1 MKRKYL
7 SALLMGTLTV
17 ASMSTFTSCKDYDDD
32 ISNLQGQ
39 IDKLATADQ
48 LSQKVS
54 ELQALISSN
63 QSGISS
69 LETKLAEVKATA
81 DSKATLDQ
89 VKGILA
95 DYATNENVTAE
106 ANKIVDAAIKALQE
120 KDIAELKA
128 AIETAKAEALK
139 GVEEAKQA
147 NADVLKN
154 LTENYSTTA
163 ETQTALNTAIEAL
176 KADNAKALK
185 EAVDK
190 IYKDLEAY
198 AKQAD
203 LKTVAD
209 KVAEVEKAL
218 ANKVDDKTLDTK
230 VAELNKA
237 IKDAKDENAGKIA
250 DLAKTVKTAGDN
262 LTKVQQNLTNV
273 EAAVKTLGTGFDE
286 KNTVAAAIEAIKTQ
300 LGTPD
305 LKLGTLDE
313 RLAAIELA
321 LKGDDSDKLPGL
333 KAQIGTIEKNLKAII
348 GEYTTM
354 VTSVELVAS
363 YSGAGNLGYNLGH
376 QGSSI
381 NLDMIHG
388 LVAESSI
395 FGDEVSD
402 KIKDPISY
410 EKGQDVK
417 DDNSIIVRINPVNA
431 ELTKN
436 TKIVLLNSKGESLED
451 YVTVGEPSK
460 YTDLITSRAASVS
473 TGLWKLPVHVAKGVS
488 KDDFKKAV
496 TTKDGTILY
505 AVAVKNTET
514 QKDAQDRYVV
524 STYDVKPSYT
534 DFVANKDF
542 TFNVDNQSVSKIHN
556 RWNGNRTLG
565 ENARDYSYENPELE
579 WNDYGPATAPVYETK
594 DGVNKNVQNSW
605 ADARFSNPLLQVE
618 VGKKFTISGV
628 TARTTDE
635 HGDIVS
641 TNAADYYYVVLDK
654 KNAIESGVSE
664 INAWNSYDITGLNK
678 TVKAGENLDLV
689 INSKSANTDVIGFRV
704 YAVNRDGKL
713 LDPDGKAFYVIVG
726 NAISGNIVG
735 NYDAVKKVTDKKEFK
750 FIAGVNYSGWEI
762 DEEASKDVLPFWDS
776 ETHSGSKPIIVPVYY
791 KKDGKTTTTN
801 TSEVAYVAFKIYN
814 PQYIKNDGTLVLKNV
829 VKTYGQYGVEGYELG
844 TVRAMYTKVLPQ
856 AFPSDIT
863 FRPKQETVDGS
874 GNFKAYMKPVS
885 DYIVADAEKK
895 EGTVDLDNI
904 FYNLDANVSF
914 NVKDAAKVGDKIVD
928 VKSDPAHSLT
938 INKDFIDSKTAH
950 AITASYNFGEI
961 SCQYN
966 AETNAWETKDWI
978 KTSDKSMNVTFA
990 CWESANTYN
999 WVKAG
1004 KDGVTV
1010 NGVVIFDKNAT
1021 QPQLKWTAVGTSVTV
1036 DGQYIK
1042 TANSYNN
1049 DYFGGMLN
1057 AVIGTKNFLQVV
1069 SGSAHLYYGAQ
1080 EDPYFKVTVDASGNA
1095 SFTQNNVQAEN
1106 APVADHV
1113 ETLKFKVR
1121 DAFWHERTISL
1132 DVKILRPAAAAKRK

>member
-7 SALLMGTLTV
+7 SALLMGVLTLSSV
-17 ASMSTFTSCKDYDDD
+17 STFTSCKDYDDD
-32 ISNLQGQ
+32 ISNLQEQ

-89 VKGILA
+89 VKEILA
-95 DYATNENVTAE
+95 GYATNENVTAE

-203 LKTVAD
+203 LTNVEF

-218 ANKVDDKTLDTK
+218 ASKVDDKTLDTK
-230 VAELNKA
+230 VAELYKA

-273 EAAVKTLGTGFDE
+273 EAAVKTLGAGFDE

-313 RLAAIELA
+313 RLSAIELA

-333 KAQIGTIEKNLKAII
+333 KAQIEAIEKNLKDII

-363 YSGAGNLGYNLGH
+363 YSAQQSGLGQNLPYQQN
-376 QGSSI
+376 I

-388 LVAESSI
+388 LVAESST

-402 KIKDPISY
+402 KIENPISY
-410 EKGQDVK
+410 VKGQDVK
-417 DDNSIIVRINPVNA
+417 DDNSIIVRVNPVNA

-460 YTDLITSRAASVS
+460 FTDLITATRGTSIN

-496 TTKDGTILY
+496 TAENGKTILY

-542 TFNVDNQSVSKIHN
+542 TFKVNGTPVSDIHN
-556 RWNGNRTLG
+556 RWTGYEILG
-565 ENARDYSYENPELE
+565 ENGRDYSTTNPESE
-579 WNDYGPATAPVYETK
+579 WNGYGPATAPVYKTEG
-594 DGVNKNVQNSW
+594 DVHKNVQNSMN
-605 ADARFSNPLLQVE
+605 DARYGNSLLQVE
-618 VGKKFTISGV
+618 VGKKFTISDV
-628 TARTTDE
+628 AALNNYNT
-635 HGDIVS
+635 

-664 INAWNSYDITGLNK
+664 INAWNSYDIPGLNK
-678 TVKAGENLDLV
+678 TVKAGEKLEMV
-689 INSKSANTDVIGFRV
+689 INSKSANTDIIGFRV

-726 NAISGNIVG
+726 DAISGNIVG
-735 NYDAVKKVTDKKEFK
+735 NYDAVKKVTEKKEFK
-750 FIAGVNYSGWEI
+750 YADGIDYSRW
-762 DEEASKDVLPFWDS
+762 DVDTEASKDALPFWNP
-776 ETHSGSKPIIVPVYY
+776 ETNSGKPSVTPIYY
-791 KKDGKTTTTN
+791 KEDGKTQTWTR
-801 TSEVAYVAFKIYN
+801 SEAAYIAFEISD
-814 PQYIKNDGTLVLKNV
+814 PQLIKDDATLVLKSDAYRYSQNGTRYNV
-829 VKTYGQYGVEGYELG
+829 G
-844 TVRAMYTKVLPQ
+844 TIRAIYTKVLPK

-885 DYIVADAEKK
+885 DYSVASAAKTQ
-895 EGTVDLDNI
+895 GTVDLDNI

-928 VKSDPAHSLT
+928 VPSDPEHVLT

-950 AITASYNFGEI
+950 AITASYNFGHI
-961 SCQYN
+961 SCQQN
-966 AETNAWETKDWI
+966 PETGNWETKDCI
-978 KTSDKSMNVTFA
+978 RTSSKSMNVTFA
-990 CWESANTYN
+990 CWESANSYAWN
-999 WVKAG
+999 KATAEIKVG
-1004 KDGVTV
+1004 D
-1010 NGVVIFDKNAT
+1010 VVIFTKNAT
-1021 QPQLKWTAVGTSVTV
+1021 QPQLKWTAAGTSVTV
-1036 DGQYIK
+1036 GGKYIK

-1049 DYFGGMLN
+1049 DYFGGMLD

-1069 SGSAHLYYGAQ
+1069 PGSAHLYYGAQ
-1080 EDPYFKVTVDASGNA
+1080 EDPYFKVTVDVNGDA
-1095 SFTQNNVQAEN
+1095 SFTQIDVQAEN

-1121 DAFWHERTISL
+1121 DAFWHEREISL

>member
-7 SALLMGTLTV
+7 SALLMGVLTLTSV
-17 ASMSTFTSCKDYDDD
+17 STFTSCKDYDDD

-48 LSQKVS
+48 LSQKVA

-63 QSGISS
+63 KSDITSLQS
-69 LETKLAEVKATA
+69 ELAKKTTLDEVKAVLANYATKEYVDGA
-81 DSKATLDQ
+81 DATLQ
-89 VKGILA
+89 
-95 DYATNENVTAE
+95 
-106 ANKIVDAAIKALQE
+106 AAIKALE
-120 KDIAELKA
+120 TGKVAELEAAVKA
-128 AIETAKAEALK
+128 AQAAADKAAEDAKAANAEILETLKTLATKAEVSEAADAAQKAIAAVESNNAEALK
-139 GVEEAKQA
+139 KAQAEILETLKDYATKKDLKDVADAAQKALDDAQKDNSKALADLDTAVKNAQSKANTAAADATKALADLATTTKNAADALKQA
-147 NADVLKN
+147 NDNK
-154 LTENYSTTA
+154 
-163 ETQTALNTAIEAL
+163 TAIENAL
-176 KADNAKALK
+176 
-185 EAVDK
+185 
-190 IYKDLEAY
+190 
-198 AKQAD
+198 
-203 LKTVAD
+203 
-209 KVAEVEKAL
+209 
-218 ANKVDDKTLDTK
+218 
-230 VAELNKA
+230 
-237 IKDAKDENAGKIA
+237 
-250 DLAKTVKTAGDN
+250 
-262 LTKVQQNLTNV
+262 
-273 EAAVKTLGTGFDE
+273 KTLGAGYSAE
-286 KNTVAAAIEAIKTQ
+286 NTVAAAIQTI
-300 LGTPD
+300 
-305 LKLGTLDE
+305 
-313 RLAAIELA
+313 
-321 LKGDDSDKLPGL
+321 
-333 KAQIGTIEKNLKAII
+333 KAQIGTPNKELGTLDTRLATIESVLNGVKDDDTKLGLATKVTNIEKKLKDII

-363 YSGAGNLGYNLGH
+363 YSGAGDLGHNLGFSGN
-376 QGSSI
+376 SI

-388 LVAESSI
+388 LVAESST

-402 KIKDPISY
+402 KIENPISY

-460 YTDLITSRAASVS
+460 FTDLITSRAASVS

-496 TTKDGTILY
+496 TVENGKTILY

-542 TFNVDNQSVSKIHN
+542 TFKVDGTPVSDIHN
-556 RWNGNRTLG
+556 RWTGSEILG
-565 ENARDYSYENPELE
+565 ENGRDYSTANPESE
-579 WNDYGPATAPVYETK
+579 WNGYGPATAPVYKTEG
-594 DGVNKNVQNSW
+594 DVHKNVQNSMN
-605 ADARFSNPLLQVE
+605 DARYGYSLLQVE
-618 VGKKFTISGV
+618 VGKKFTISDVAALTGS
-628 TARTTDE
+628 TT
-635 HGDIVS
+635 

-664 INAWNSYDITGLNK
+664 INAWNSYVISGLNK
-678 TVKAGENLDLV
+678 TVKAGEKLEMV
-689 INSKSANTDVIGFRV
+689 INSKSANTDIIGFRV

-726 NAISGNIVG
+726 DAISGNIVG
-735 NYDAVKKVTDKKEFK
+735 NYDAVKKVTEKKEFK
-750 FIAGVNYSGWEI
+750 YADGIDYSRW
-762 DEEASKDVLPFWDS
+762 DVDTEASKDALPFWNP
-776 ETHSGSKPIIVPVYY
+776 ETNSGKPSVTPIYY
-791 KKDGKTTTTN
+791 KEDGKTQTWTR
-801 TSEVAYVAFKIYN
+801 SEAAYIAFEISD
-814 PQYIKNDGTLVLKNV
+814 PQLIKDDATLVLKSDAYRYSQNGTRYNV
-829 VKTYGQYGVEGYELG
+829 G
-844 TVRAMYTKVLPQ
+844 TIRAIYTKVLPK

-885 DYIVADAEKK
+885 DYIVASAAKTQ
-895 EGTVDLDNI
+895 GTVDLDNI

-928 VKSDPAHSLT
+928 VPSDPEHVLT

-950 AITASYNFGEI
+950 AITASYNFGHI
-961 SCQYN
+961 SCQQN
-966 AETNAWETKDWI
+966 PETGNWETKDCI
-978 KTSDKSMNVTFA
+978 RTSSKSMNVTFA
-990 CWESANTYN
+990 CWESANSYAWN
-999 WVKAG
+999 KATAEIKVG
-1004 KDGVTV
+1004 D
-1010 NGVVIFDKNAT
+1010 VVIFTKNAT
-1021 QPQLKWTAVGTSVTV
+1021 QPQLKWTAAGTSVTV
-1036 DGQYIK
+1036 GGKYIK

-1057 AVIGTKNFLQVV
+1057 AVIGTKKFLQVV
-1069 SGSAHLYYGAQ
+1069 PGSAHLYYGAQ
-1080 EDPYFKVTVDASGNA
+1080 EDPYFKVTVDVNGDA

-1121 DAFWHERTISL
+1121 DAFWHEREISL

>member
-7 SALLMGTLTV
+7 SALLMGVLTLTSV
-17 ASMSTFTSCKDYDDD
+17 STFTSCKDYDDD

-48 LSQKVS
+48 LSQKVA

-63 QSGISS
+63 KSDITSLQS
-69 LETKLAEVKATA
+69 ELAKKTTLDEVKAVLANYATKEYVDGA
-81 DSKATLDQ
+81 DATLQ
-89 VKGILA
+89 
-95 DYATNENVTAE
+95 
-106 ANKIVDAAIKALQE
+106 AAIKALE
-120 KDIAELKA
+120 TGKVAELEAAVKA
-128 AIETAKAEALK
+128 AQAAADKAAEDAKAANAEILETLKTLATKAEVSEAADAAQKAIAAVESNNAEALK
-139 GVEEAKQA
+139 KAQAEILETLKDYATKKDLKDVADAAQKALDDAQKDNSKALADLDTAVKNAQSKANTAAADATKALADLVTTTKNATDALTQA
-147 NADVLKN
+147 NTNK
-154 LTENYSTTA
+154 
-163 ETQTALNTAIEAL
+163 TAIENAL
-176 KADNAKALK
+176 
-185 EAVDK
+185 
-190 IYKDLEAY
+190 
-198 AKQAD
+198 
-203 LKTVAD
+203 
-209 KVAEVEKAL
+209 
-218 ANKVDDKTLDTK
+218 
-230 VAELNKA
+230 
-237 IKDAKDENAGKIA
+237 
-250 DLAKTVKTAGDN
+250 
-262 LTKVQQNLTNV
+262 
-273 EAAVKTLGTGFDE
+273 KTLGEGYSAE
-286 KNTVAAAIEAIKTQ
+286 NTVAAAIQAIKGQ
-300 LGTPD
+300 IGTPN
-305 LKLGTLDE
+305 KELGTLE
-313 RLAAIELA
+313 TRLAVIESVLNGVKDDDTKLGLA
-321 LKGDDSDKLPGL
+321 TKVTNIETQLK
-333 KAQIGTIEKNLKAII
+333 NII

-363 YSGAGNLGYNLGH
+363 YSGAGDLGHNLGFSGH
-376 QGSSI
+376 SI

-388 LVAESSI
+388 LVAESST

-402 KIKDPISY
+402 KIENPISY

-451 YVTVGEPSK
+451 YVTVGKPSK
-460 YTDLITSRAASVS
+460 FTDLITSRAASVS

-496 TTKDGTILY
+496 TVENGKTILY

-542 TFNVDNQSVSKIHN
+542 TFKVDGTPVSDIHN
-556 RWNGNRTLG
+556 RWTGSEILG
-565 ENARDYSYENPELE
+565 ENGIDYSTANPESE
-579 WNDYGPATAPVYETK
+579 WNGYGPATAPVYKTEG
-594 DGVNKNVQNSW
+594 DVHKNVQKSMN
-605 ADARFSNPLLQVE
+605 DARYGNSLLQVE
-618 VGKKFTISGV
+618 VGKKFIISDVAALTGS
-628 TARTTDE
+628 TT
-635 HGDIVS
+635 

-664 INAWNSYDITGLNK
+664 INAWNSYDIPGLNK
-678 TVKAGENLDLV
+678 TVKAGESLGLV
-689 INSKSANTDVIGFRV
+689 INSKSANTDIIGFRV

-726 NAISGNIVG
+726 DAISGNIVG
-735 NYDAVKKVTDKKEFK
+735 NYDAVKKVTEKKEFK
-750 FIAGVNYSGWEI
+750 FADGINYDQWTI
-762 DEEASKDVLPFWDS
+762 DTEASKDALPFWNS
-776 ETHSGSKPIIVPVYY
+776 ETNSGSKPSVTAVYY
-791 KKDGKTTTTN
+791 KEDGKTQTWTR
-801 TSEVAYVAFKIYN
+801 SEAAYIAFEISD
-814 PQYIKNDGTLVLKNV
+814 PQLIKDDATLVLKSDAYRYSQNGTRYNV
-829 VKTYGQYGVEGYELG
+829 G
-844 TVRAMYTKVLPQ
+844 TIRAIYTKVLPK

-885 DYIVADAEKK
+885 DYIVASAAKTQ
-895 EGTVDLDNI
+895 GTVDLDNI

-928 VKSDPAHSLT
+928 VPSDPEHVLT

-950 AITASYNFGEI
+950 AITASYNFGHI
-961 SCQYN
+961 SCQQN
-966 AETNAWETKDWI
+966 PETGNWETKDCI
-978 KTSDKSMNVTFA
+978 RTSSKSMNVTFA
-990 CWESANTYN
+990 CWESANSYAWN
-999 WVKAG
+999 KATAEIKVG
-1004 KDGVTV
+1004 D
-1010 NGVVIFDKNAT
+1010 VVIFTKNAT
-1021 QPQLKWTAVGTSVTV
+1021 QPQLKWTAAGTSVTV
-1036 DGQYIK
+1036 GGKYIK

-1057 AVIGTKNFLQVV
+1057 AVIGTKKFLQVV
-1069 SGSAHLYYGAQ
+1069 PGSAHLYYGAQ
-1080 EDPYFKVTVDASGNA
+1080 EDPYFKVTVDVNGDA

>member
-32 ISNLQGQ
+32 ISNLQEQ

-48 LSQKVS
+48 LAQKVS

-81 DSKATLDQ
+81 DSKATLDE
-89 VKGILA
+89 VKTILA

-120 KDIAELKA
+120 KDIAELKT

-163 ETQTALNTAIEAL
+163 ETQTALNTAVEAL

-198 AKQAD
+198 AKQAE

-313 RLAAIELA
+313 RLSAIELA

-333 KAQIGTIEKNLKAII
+333 KAQIEAIEKNLKDII

-363 YSGAGNLGYNLGH
+363 YSAQQSGLGQNLPYQQN
-376 QGSSI
+376 I
-381 NLDMIHG
+381 NLNMIHG
-388 LVAESSI
+388 LVAESST

-402 KIKDPISY
+402 KIENPISY
-410 EKGQDVK
+410 VKGQDVK
-417 DDNSIIVRINPVNA
+417 DDNSIIVRVNPVNA

-436 TKIVLLNSKGESLED
+436 TKIVLLNSNGKSLED

-460 YTDLITSRAASVS
+460 FTDLITATRATSVN

-496 TTKDGTILY
+496 TAENGKTILY

-534 DFVANKDF
+534 DFVADKDF
-542 TFNVDNQSVSKIHN
+542 TFKVAGTPVSDIHN
-556 RWNGNRTLG
+556 RWTGSRILG
-565 ENARDYSYENPELE
+565 ENGRDYSTTNPESE
-579 WNDYGPATAPVYETK
+579 WNGYGPATAPVYKTEG
-594 DGVNKNVQNSW
+594 DVNKNVQNSTG
-605 ADARFSNPLLQVE
+605 DEVRFSKPLLQVE
-618 VGKKFTISGV
+618 VGKKFTI
-628 TARTTDE
+628 TDVAAKNN
-635 HGDIVS
+635 DK
-641 TNAADYYYVVLDK
+641 AADYYYVVLDK

-664 INAWNSYDITGLNK
+664 INAWNSYDISGLNK
-678 TVKAGENLDLV
+678 TVKAGKSLDLV

-750 FIAGVNYSGWEI
+750 FIADVNYLGWEI
-762 DEEASKDVLPFWDS
+762 DEEASKDVLPMRNPVTQ
-776 ETHSGSKPIIVPVYY
+776 EVLKPTIVPVYY
-791 KKDGKTTTTN
+791 KEDGKTTTT
-801 TSEVAYVAFKIYN
+801 TRSEVAYVAFEIYN
-814 PQYIKNDGTLVLKNV
+814 PQYIKNGGTLVLKNV
-829 VKTYGQYGVEGYELG
+829 VKTYNQNGVAGYELG
-844 TVRAMYTKVLPQ
+844 TIRAMYTKVLPQ

-885 DYIVADAEKK
+885 NYIVAAAAKTQ
-895 EGTVDLDNI
+895 GTVDLDNI

-914 NVKDAAKVGDKIVD
+914 NVKDAAKVNDKIVD
-928 VKSDPAHSLT
+928 VPSDDDHVLT

-950 AITASYNFGEI
+950 AITASYNFGPI
-961 SCQYN
+961 SCEQN
-966 AETNAWETKDWI
+966 PETGAWETKNWI
-978 KTSDKSMNVTFA
+978 KTSNKSMNVTFA
-990 CWESANTYN
+990 CWESANSYAWN
-999 WVKAG
+999 KATAEIKVG
-1004 KDGVTV
+1004 D
-1010 NGVVIFDKNAT
+1010 VVIFTKNAT
-1021 QPQLKWTAVGTSVTV
+1021 QPQLKWTAAGTSVTV
-1036 DGQYIK
+1036 GGKYIK

-1057 AVIGTKNFLQVV
+1057 AVIGTKKFLQVV
-1069 SGSAHLYYGAQ
+1069 PGSAHLYYGAQ
-1080 EDPYFKVTVDASGNA
+1080 EDPYFKVTVDANGDA

>member
-7 SALLMGTLTV
+7 SALLMGVLTLTSV
-17 ASMSTFTSCKDYDDD
+17 STFTSCKDYDDD

-48 LSQKVS
+48 LSQKVA

-63 QSGISS
+63 KSDITSLQS
-69 LETKLAEVKATA
+69 ELAKKTTLDEVKAVLANYATKEYVDGA
-81 DSKATLDQ
+81 DATLQ
-89 VKGILA
+89 
-95 DYATNENVTAE
+95 
-106 ANKIVDAAIKALQE
+106 AAIKALE
-120 KDIAELKA
+120 TGKVAELEAAVKA
-128 AIETAKAEALK
+128 AQAAADKAAEDAKAANAEILETLKTLATKTEVSEAADAAQKAIAAVESNNAEALK
-139 GVEEAKQA
+139 KAQAEILETLKDYATKKDLKDVADAAQKALDAAQKDNSKALADLDTAVKNAQTKANTAAADATKALADLVKTTKNATDALTQA
-147 NADVLKN
+147 NTNK
-154 LTENYSTTA
+154 
-163 ETQTALNTAIEAL
+163 TAIENAL
-176 KADNAKALK
+176 
-185 EAVDK
+185 
-190 IYKDLEAY
+190 
-198 AKQAD
+198 
-203 LKTVAD
+203 
-209 KVAEVEKAL
+209 
-218 ANKVDDKTLDTK
+218 
-230 VAELNKA
+230 
-237 IKDAKDENAGKIA
+237 
-250 DLAKTVKTAGDN
+250 
-262 LTKVQQNLTNV
+262 
-273 EAAVKTLGTGFDE
+273 KTLGEGYSAE
-286 KNTVAAAIEAIKTQ
+286 NTVAAAIQAIKGQ
-300 LGTPD
+300 IGTPN
-305 LKLGTLDE
+305 KELGTLDT
-313 RLAAIELA
+313 RLA
-321 LKGDDSDKLPGL
+321 
-333 KAQIGTIEKNLKAII
+333 TIESVLNGVKDDDTKLGLATKVTNIETQLKNII

-363 YSGAGNLGYNLGH
+363 YSGAGDLGHNLGFSGH
-376 QGSSI
+376 SI

-388 LVAESSI
+388 LVAESST

-402 KIKDPISY
+402 KIENPISY

-460 YTDLITSRAASVS
+460 FTDLITSRAASVS

-496 TTKDGTILY
+496 TVENGKTILY

-542 TFNVDNQSVSKIHN
+542 TFKVDGTPVSDIHN
-556 RWNGNRTLG
+556 RWTGSEILG
-565 ENARDYSYENPELE
+565 ENGRDYSTANPESE
-579 WNDYGPATAPVYETK
+579 WNGYGPATAPVYKTEG
-594 DGVNKNVQNSW
+594 DVHKNVQNSMN
-605 ADARFSNPLLQVE
+605 DARYGNSLLQVE
-618 VGKKFTISGV
+618 VGKKFTISDVAALTGS
-628 TARTTDE
+628 TT
-635 HGDIVS
+635 

-664 INAWNSYDITGLNK
+664 INAWNSYDIPGLNK
-678 TVKAGENLDLV
+678 TVKAGKKLEMV
-689 INSKSANTDVIGFRV
+689 INSKSANTDIIGFRV

-726 NAISGNIVG
+726 DAISGNIVG
-735 NYDAVKKVTDKKEFK
+735 NYDAVKKVTEKKEFK
-750 FIAGVNYSGWEI
+750 YADGIDYSRW
-762 DEEASKDVLPFWDS
+762 DVDTEASKDALPFWNP
-776 ETHSGSKPIIVPVYY
+776 ETNSGKPLVTPIYY
-791 KKDGKTTTTN
+791 KEDGKTQTWTR
-801 TSEVAYVAFKIYN
+801 SEAAYIAFEISD
-814 PQYIKNDGTLVLKNV
+814 PQLIKDDATLVLKSDAYRYSQNGTRYNV
-829 VKTYGQYGVEGYELG
+829 G
-844 TVRAMYTKVLPQ
+844 TIRAIYTKVLPK

-885 DYIVADAEKK
+885 DYIVASAAKTQ
-895 EGTVDLDNI
+895 GTVDLDNI

-928 VKSDPAHSLT
+928 VPSDPEHVLT

-950 AITASYNFGEI
+950 AITASYNFGHI
-961 SCQYN
+961 SCQQN
-966 AETNAWETKDWI
+966 PETGNWETKDCI
-978 KTSDKSMNVTFA
+978 RTSSKSMNVTFA
-990 CWESANTYN
+990 CWESANSYAWN
-999 WVKAG
+999 KATAEIKVG
-1004 KDGVTV
+1004 D
-1010 NGVVIFDKNAT
+1010 VVIFTKNAT
-1021 QPQLKWTAVGTSVTV
+1021 QPQLKWTAAGTSVTV
-1036 DGQYIK
+1036 GGKYIK

-1057 AVIGTKNFLQVV
+1057 AVIGTKKFLQVV
-1069 SGSAHLYYGAQ
+1069 PGSAHLYYGAQ
-1080 EDPYFKVTVDASGNA
+1080 EDPYFKVTVDVNGDA

-1121 DAFWHERTISL
+1121 DAFWHEREISL

>member
-32 ISNLQGQ
+32 ISNLQEQ

-89 VKGILA
+89 VKEILA
-95 DYATNENVTAE
+95 GYATNENVTAE

-147 NADVLKN
+147 NADVLKT
-154 LTENYSTTA
+154 LTEDYATTA

-203 LKTVAD
+203 LTNVEF

-218 ANKVDDKTLDTK
+218 ASKVDDKTLDTK
-230 VAELNKA
+230 VAELYKA

-273 EAAVKTLGTGFDE
+273 EAAVKTLGAGFDE

-321 LKGDDSDKLPGL
+321 LKGDASDKLPGL
-333 KAQIGTIEKNLKAII
+333 KAQIEAIEKNLKDII

-363 YSGAGNLGYNLGH
+363 YSGAGNLGHNLGFA
-376 QGSSI
+376 GASI

-402 KIKDPISY
+402 KIENPVSY

-460 YTDLITSRAASVS
+460 FTDLITATRGTSIN

-496 TTKDGTILY
+496 TAENGKTILY

-542 TFNVDNQSVSKIHN
+542 TFKVNGTPVSDIHN
-556 RWNGNRTLG
+556 RWTGSEIWG
-565 ENARDYSYENPELE
+565 ENATDKSNENPELK
-579 WNDYGPATAPVYETK
+579 WNTNGPATAPVYKTE
-594 DGVNKNVQNSW
+594 GNVNKNVENSR

-618 VGKKFTISGV
+618 VGKKFTISNVAALTG
-628 TARTTDE
+628 TTT
-635 HGDIVS
+635 

-678 TVKAGENLDLV
+678 TVKAGEKLEMV
-689 INSKSANTDVIGFRV
+689 INSKSANTDIIGFRV

-750 FIAGVNYSGWEI
+750 FIADVNYLGWEI
-762 DEEASKDVLPFWDS
+762 DEEASKDVLPIKNPVTQ
-776 ETHSGSKPIIVPVYY
+776 EVLKPTIVPVYY
-791 KKDGKTTTTN
+791 KEDGKTTTT
-801 TSEVAYVAFKIYN
+801 TRSEVAYVAFEIYN
-814 PQYIKNDGTLVLKNV
+814 PQYIKNGGTLVLKNV
-829 VKTYGQYGVEGYELG
+829 VKTYSQNGVAGYELG
-844 TVRAMYTKVLPQ
+844 TIRAMYTKVLPQ

-885 DYIVADAEKK
+885 NYIVAAAAKT

-914 NVKDAAKVGDKIVD
+914 NVKDAAKVNDKIVD
-928 VKSDPAHSLT
+928 VPSDDDHVLT
-938 INKDFIDSKTAH
+938 IHKDFIDSKTAH
-950 AITASYNFGEI
+950 AITASYNFGLI
-961 SCQYN
+961 SCEQN
-966 AETNAWETKDWI
+966 PETGAWETKNWI

-990 CWESANTYN
+990 CWESANSYA
-999 WVKAG
+999 WKQAG
-1004 KDGVTV
+1004 DAAIKDA
-1010 NGVVIFDKNAT
+1010 NNNVIFAKKAT
-1021 QPQLKWTAVGTSVTV
+1021 QPQLQWSATGTEAIVK
-1036 DGQYIK
+1036 GEYIK
-1042 TANSYNN
+1042 TTNSYNTT
-1049 DYFGGMLN
+1049 YFGGYLN
-1057 AVIGTKNFLQVV
+1057 EVLADKKFLKVKDN
-1069 SGSAHLYYGAQ
+1069 SAHLYYGAQ
-1080 EDPYFKVTVDASGNA
+1080 KDPYFTVSVDAYGNA
-1095 SFTQNNVQAEN
+1095 TFTQAGVQVEN

-1113 ETLKFKVR
+1113 ETLKFVVL
-1121 DAFWHERTISL
+1121 DAFHHERTISL

>member
-1 MKRKYL
+1 M
-7 SALLMGTLTV
+7 
-17 ASMSTFTSCKDYDDD
+17 
-32 ISNLQGQ
+32 QGQ

-81 DSKATLDQ
+81 DSKATLDE
-89 VKGILA
+89 VKTILA
-95 DYATNENVTAE
+95 DYATNKNVTEE

-190 IYKDLEAY
+190 IYKDLDAY

-203 LKTVAD
+203 VTNVEF

-218 ANKVDDKTLDTK
+218 ASKVDDETLDNK
-230 VAELNKA
+230 VAELYKA

-273 EAAVKTLGTGFDE
+273 EAAVKTLGAGFDE

-313 RLAAIELA
+313 RLSAIELA

-333 KAQIGTIEKNLKAII
+333 KAQIEAIEKNLKDII

-363 YSGAGNLGYNLGH
+363 YSAQQSGLGQNLPYQQN
-376 QGSSI
+376 I

-388 LVAESSI
+388 LVAESST

-402 KIKDPISY
+402 KIENPISY
-410 EKGQDVK
+410 VKGQDVK
-417 DDNSIIVRINPVNA
+417 DDNSIIVRVNPVNA

-460 YTDLITSRAASVS
+460 FTDLITATRGTSIN

-496 TTKDGTILY
+496 TAENGKTILY

-542 TFNVDNQSVSKIHN
+542 TFKVNGTPVSDIHN
-556 RWNGNRTLG
+556 RWTGYEILG
-565 ENARDYSYENPELE
+565 ENGRDYSTTNPESE
-579 WNDYGPATAPVYETK
+579 WNGYGPATAPVYKTEG
-594 DGVNKNVQNSW
+594 DVHKNVQNSMN
-605 ADARFSNPLLQVE
+605 DARYGNSLLQVE
-618 VGKKFTISGV
+618 VGKKFTISDV
-628 TARTTDE
+628 AALNNYNT
-635 HGDIVS
+635 

-678 TVKAGENLDLV
+678 TVKAGESLDLV
-689 INSKSANTDVIGFRV
+689 INSKSANTDIIGFRV

-726 NAISGNIVG
+726 DAISGNIVG
-735 NYDAVKKVTDKKEFK
+735 NYDAVKKVTEKKEFK
-750 FIAGVNYSGWEI
+750 YADGIDYSRW
-762 DEEASKDVLPFWDS
+762 DVDTEASKDALPFWNP
-776 ETHSGSKPIIVPVYY
+776 ETNSGKPSVTPIYY
-791 KKDGKTTTTN
+791 KEDGKTQTWTR
-801 TSEVAYVAFKIYN
+801 SEAAYIAFEISD
-814 PQYIKNDGTLVLKNV
+814 PQLIKDDATLVLKSDAYRYSQNGTRYNV
-829 VKTYGQYGVEGYELG
+829 G
-844 TVRAMYTKVLPQ
+844 TIRAIYTKVLPK

-885 DYIVADAEKK
+885 DYRVASAAKTQ
-895 EGTVDLDNI
+895 GTVDLDNI

-928 VKSDPAHSLT
+928 VPSDPEHVLT

-950 AITASYNFGEI
+950 AITASYNFGHI
-961 SCQYN
+961 SCQQN
-966 AETNAWETKDWI
+966 PETGNWETKDCI
-978 KTSDKSMNVTFA
+978 RTSSKSMNVTFA
-990 CWESANTYN
+990 CWESANSYAWN
-999 WVKAG
+999 KATAEIKVG
-1004 KDGVTV
+1004 D
-1010 NGVVIFDKNAT
+1010 VVIFTKNAT
-1021 QPQLKWTAVGTSVTV
+1021 QPQLKWTAAGTSVTV
-1036 DGQYIK
+1036 GGKYIK

-1049 DYFGGMLN
+1049 DYFGGMLD

-1069 SGSAHLYYGAQ
+1069 PGSAHLYYGAQ
-1080 EDPYFKVTVDASGNA
+1080 EDPYFKVTVDVNGDA
-1095 SFTQNNVQAEN
+1095 SFTQIDVQAEN

-1121 DAFWHERTISL
+1121 DAFWHEREISL